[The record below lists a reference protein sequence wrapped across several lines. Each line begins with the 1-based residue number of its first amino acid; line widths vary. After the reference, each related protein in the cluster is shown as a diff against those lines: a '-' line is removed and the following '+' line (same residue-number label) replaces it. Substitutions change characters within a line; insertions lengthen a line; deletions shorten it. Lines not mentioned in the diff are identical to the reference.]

1 MYLVKLNPYE
11 FVLGSQCVPLSG
23 SWERT
28 AEFCSRNGYTYGFS
42 FRFRLF
48 FKFRRS
54 LWILLPMLSETWINM
69 PSRACR
75 RDGRPRSLLFFLLG
89 PFVLCW
95 GIMFFNWLL
104 APAIAAYEE
113 DAEGET

>member
-1 MYLVKLNPYE
+1 MYLVKLNPYD
-11 FVLGSQCVPLSG
+11 FVLGSQCVPMSG

-75 RDGRPRSLLFFLLG
+75 RDGRPLSFSVIWLG
-89 PFVLCW
+89 TLMLCW
-95 GIMFFNWLL
+95 GIMF
-104 APAIAAYEE
+104 
-113 DAEGET
+113 